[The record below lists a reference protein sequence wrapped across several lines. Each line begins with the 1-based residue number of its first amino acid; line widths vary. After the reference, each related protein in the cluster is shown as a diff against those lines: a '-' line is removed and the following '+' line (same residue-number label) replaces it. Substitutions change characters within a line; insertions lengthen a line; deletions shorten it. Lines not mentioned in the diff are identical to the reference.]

1 MSQAAIKNELH
12 AIVDSLDESDLP
24 VVLGILRG
32 MSGDDRGQANH
43 LTFEDPLWDIV
54 GMIDDDGPTDMAENH
69 DRYLADAYADT
80 HDDLPR

>member
-1 MSQAAIKNELH
+1 M
-12 AIVDSLDESDLP
+12 
-24 VVLGILRG
+24 
-32 MSGDDRGQANH
+32 
-43 LTFEDPLWDIV
+43 TFEDPLWDIV